1 MLGLFVALGIAI
13 LTLLA
18 ILLWFLPYLLQQQ
31 AQQQAREA
39 THLRALITE
48 IMHEQ
53 EASTV
58 RHMQLGASVAYL
70 QDQLDQLNTRIP
82 EPQRVTARMPVG
94 LLETAALERIEHRLS
109 SLQHQVAQ
117 QQHVYHSHA
126 RSDTEAW
133 LYLLDLLVAMQTQI
147 KTLSEQLP
155 PHTAN
160 QR

>member
-39 THLRALITE
+39 SHLRALIAE

-53 EASTV
+53 EASTA

-82 EPQRVTARMPVG
+82 EPQRMTVRPVG

-117 QQHVYHSHA
+117 QQRVYHSHA
-126 RSDTEAW
+126 RSETEAW
-133 LYLLDLLVAMQTQI
+133 LYLLDLLGAMQTQI